1 MNASK
6 GMNAFR
12 TGNGNEGF
20 PGFLVRGEERY
31 SLCLL
36 LKQKMQRMEEKL
48 NVICLKYPS
57 SRKTHLTNANMNE
70 QIYDSVC
77 YIEGALLGSANHKKP
92 PIRYNVAFFKF
103 LFYALLNKDLDF
115 LYCWSNME

>member
-1 MNASK
+1 MDASK

-12 TGNGNEGF
+12 AGNGNEGF
-20 PGFLVRGEERY
+20 PGFLLLGEGRY

-70 QIYDSVC
+70 QIIYDSVC
-77 YIEGALLGSANHKKP
+77 YVEGALLGSANHKTP
-92 PIRYNVAFFKF
+92 
-103 LFYALLNKDLDF
+103 LFVMMLLF
-115 LYCWSNME
+115 SNFCFMLS